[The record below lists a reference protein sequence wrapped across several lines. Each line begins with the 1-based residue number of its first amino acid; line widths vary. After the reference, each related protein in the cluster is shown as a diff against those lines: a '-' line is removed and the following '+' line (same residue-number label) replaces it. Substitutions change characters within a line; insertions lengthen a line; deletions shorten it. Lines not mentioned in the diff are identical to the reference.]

1 MTDRIFIDSNVWL
14 YFFLKDEIEK
24 YKISE
29 KYFRKNANNS
39 IFIITYQVINEVSNQ
54 LVRNNFDEVTIV
66 ENIEL
71 MCKISTIQ
79 DFSKEILF
87 LASALRQKYSLS
99 FWDSIIVASAVKS
112 RCNILATGDLHD
124 GLIIEHTEIK
134 NIFK

>member
-1 MTDRIFIDSNVWL
+1 MTDKIFIDSNVWL

-24 YKISE
+24 YKIAE

-99 FWDSIIVASAVKS
+99 FRDSIIVASAVKS
-112 RCNILATGDLHD
+112 RCNILATEDLHD